1 MKGEVFSIEGKKAG
15 SVELPIQCLEE
26 YRPDMIHR
34 AFLAYQSHNRQPYG
48 AYTKAGQRQSAK
60 LSRRR
65 RDYKTSYGHGISR
78 VPRKSLW
85 HRGRQFG
92 WVGAFAPGMVGG
104 RRAHPPKAH
113 KIFAQKINK
122 KERRKALRSA
132 LAATFNEQLVRQRG
146 HRIEF
151 LPAIVESK
159 METLQKTK
167 DVEAMLHNLKLHRE
181 LDRIS
186 VVKIR
191 AGKGKMRNRKYK
203 VKKGPLLVVSKP
215 CPLQKAAR
223 NMLGVDIAIVSDLNV
238 NLLAPGGHPGRLTLF
253 SEEAIKRLAAEQ
265 LFLGIPQKK
274 ESTPSPKP
282 LPKETPRPELKKHET
297 KKPIKKEEKREAKKA
312 PAKTASK
319 PKTGK
324 KK

>member
-1 MKGEVFSIEGKKAG
+1 MKADVFTVDGKK
-15 SVELPIQCLEE
+15 SRSIDLPIQCTEE

-48 AYTKAGQRQSAK
+48 AFHKAGTRQSAK

-65 RDYKTSYGHGISR
+65 RQYKTSYGHGISR

-104 RRAHPPKAH
+104 RRAHPPKSK

-146 HRIEF
+146 HKIEF
-151 LPAIVESK
+151 LPSIIESG
-159 METLQKTK
+159 MESLQKTK
-167 DVEAMLHNLKLHRE
+167 EVEQMLQNLKLNHE
-181 LDRIS
+181 LERAS
-186 VVKIR
+186 TVKVR

-203 VKKGPLLVVSKP
+203 FRKGPLFVVSKP
-215 CPLQKAAR
+215 CPLQKAAE
-223 NMLGVDIAIVSDLNV
+223 NILGVETCIINNLNI
-238 NLLAPGGHPGRLTLF
+238 NLLAPGGHPGRLTIY
-253 SEEAIKRLAAEQ
+253 SEDAIKRLGEEK
-265 LFLGIPQKK
+265 LFTLSPITKQISKPQEKKEVKKPEVKPIQADKKEQKK
-274 ESTPSPKP
+274 P
-282 LPKETPRPELKKHET
+282 LQ
-297 KKPIKKEEKREAKKA
+297 
-312 PAKTASK
+312 K
-319 PKTGK
+319 PKQQSKAKPAGK